1 MFTASV
7 GNLTEVILKSG
18 DFLNPELARCDQL
31 WLVKGVLSRAWRG
44 IWTFL
49 YLSGTGL
56 IRNQAGTRF
65 AVGASTSE

>member
-18 DFLNPELARCDQL
+18 DFLNPELARCDQV
-31 WLVKGVLSRAWRG
+31 WLVRGVLSRAWRG

-49 YLSGTGL
+49 FLRRRW
-56 IRNQAGTRF
+56 I
-65 AVGASTSE
+65 